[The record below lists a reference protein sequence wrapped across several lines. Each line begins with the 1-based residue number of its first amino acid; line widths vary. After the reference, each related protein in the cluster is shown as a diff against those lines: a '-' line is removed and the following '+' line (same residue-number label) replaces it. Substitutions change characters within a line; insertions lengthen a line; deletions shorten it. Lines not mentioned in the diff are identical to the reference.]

1 MGLLDGLLGQV
12 LSGAL
17 QPKETDGRG
26 VPGSGH
32 SPAGQGMGGLES
44 ILGGLAGGKAGA
56 GSGAGQGMGG
66 LESILGGLA
75 GGMGGGSGAGM
86 GQGAGAAGGGAL
98 IAVLLQLLQKS
109 GGLGGLLSQFQ
120 QAGYGKQA
128 DSWVA
133 PGENLP
139 ISGDVLSKVLG
150 SGQLEQ
156 IAQQLGMQRGQAAD
170 AMASALPDVVNQMP
184 PKGSVPD
191 NSDDVVS
198 RALEILQRG
207 GR

>member
-17 QPKETDGRG
+17 KPGQDDGRG
-26 VPGSGH
+26 LPDMGRTG
-32 SPAGQGMGGLES
+32 GQGMGGLES
-44 ILGGLAGGKAGA
+44 ILGGLAGGQP
-56 GSGAGQGMGG
+56 GAGQGKGG

-75 GGMGGGSGAGM
+75 NGAGT
-86 GQGAGAAGGGAL
+86 GAGPATGAQGGGGAL
-98 IAVLLQLLQKS
+98 IAILLQMLQQH

-120 QAGYGKQA
+120 QAGYGRQA
-128 DSWVA
+128 DSWVST
-133 PGENLP
+133 GENAP

-150 SGQLEQ
+150 SGEIDR
-156 IAQQLGMQRGQAAD
+156 IAQQLGMSRGQAAD
-170 AMASALPDVVNQMP
+170 QMASALPDVVNQMT
-184 PKGSVPD
+184 PKGSVPND
-191 NSDDVVS
+191 SDDVVS